1 MRYNSDV
8 STLIRHKDIG
18 TMPRK
23 SIRSGD
29 QRTKLTVSITPDDKR
44 LLKVAAAERDTTVAD
59 LVHQWIEQEF
69 RSEKVKR

>member
-1 MRYNSDV
+1 
-8 STLIRHKDIG
+8 
-18 TMPRK
+18 MPRK

-59 LVHQWIEQEF
+59 LVHQWVEQEF
-69 RSEKVKR
+69 RDEKKGGR